1 MVNVG
6 NKIVDE
12 GKIEPEVYCIVYE
25 APESELNDRLRLIL
39 GNGTR
44 IMSELDKIK
53 IVAELLDIYK
63 QLDPKPKGNKRD
75 WIAPFTK
82 LKRYKKYINAK
93 KKVRMYRYR
102 NV

>member
-1 MVNVG
+1 M
-6 NKIVDE
+6 
-12 GKIEPEVYCIVYE
+12 
-25 APESELNDRLRLIL
+25 RLIL

-75 WIAPFTK
+75 WIAP
-82 LKRYKKYINAK
+82 LLVQNLVKRYKNI
-93 KKVRMYRYR
+93 
-102 NV
+102 